1 VGIYDQLEGME
12 EILSDFIIETNEL
25 VEQLDQDLLV
35 LESETADQEA
45 INRVFRAF
53 HTIKGTSGF
62 LNLADFTTVAHAAED
77 VLNKIRMGELTPS
90 PKVVDAVFV
99 SVDWFKNATQAVER
113 RDELFQPTQPVLEK
127 FHGIFADDEG
137 VETTAAAPVNTEDEF
152 DALFA
157 AANAANKAA
166 DEAEQK
172 ATNADDLEEEDFDA
186 LFAAANAAN
195 KAAAAAE
202 ELEKAKAIAN
212 KDDDDPEETLDLAAA
227 PGELVSEYISEA
239 IEILET
245 ISGILI
251 KLDATEDREDEFSIS
266 DDVVNDLFRAFHT
279 LKGNSSLL
287 GFMPISKVAHKAE
300 DYMGLLQEGDCKPD
314 PAMVDAFLDV
324 SDWMLAV
331 IKDLQKGT
339 PKPFRSGRVIAQ
351 LERLICHKEQS
362 QKIIEPEP
370 VPVVKATKPAV
381 QPEPITRK
389 PVVVPGNGRAPVETL
404 KPEPVLAQLAVK
416 QAVADLPKSD
426 PANDSSAN
434 SSGNGKSNGDKSA
447 AEKTIR
453 VDVDKLDRLIDLAG
467 ELVLEKNRLNQ
478 VSNEISTV
486 LGKGKRTSDLGAAN
500 NSLRYL
506 TKEIQ
511 EGVMQ
516 LRMLPIAHAFKRF
529 PRLVRDLTRSGEKKI
544 ELTITG
550 EDTNLDRSV
559 IEAIGD
565 PLVHLVRNSV
575 DHGIETVAERLA
587 KGKSEAGHVL
597 LGAYQ
602 EGNHIIIEIKDDGA
616 GINVAKVRAK
626 AISKGFIT
634 QDESDR
640 MSDQE
645 VGRLVFAPGLSTAA
659 KVTDISG
666 RGVGMDVVATNIS
679 KLNGSIDVKWVEN
692 QGTTFTIKLPLTLT
706 ITAGMVIR
714 VGHELYILPQ
724 ISVAESIRLTPGM
737 LDSIQGNDVL
747 RLRESVIPVI
757 HMKKLF
763 SVPPEEDSNDSKG
776 RKRNDEYIVIVSNAD
791 KMVGLVVSEL
801 VVIEETLVKSMGDVL
816 GKVPFIAGATI
827 RGDGRVVLILDVGDL
842 VTNGL
847 QA

>member
-1 VGIYDQLEGME
+1 MGIYDQLEGME
-12 EILSDFIIETNEL
+12 EILSDFIIETCEL

-62 LNLADFTTVAHAAED
+62 LNLVDFTTVAHAAED

-90 PKVVDAVFV
+90 PIVVDAVFE

-113 RDELFQPTQPVLEK
+113 RDEVFQPTQPVLEK
-127 FHGIFADDEG
+127 FHKIFNGDAVPEPAVTARAGAADPEL
-137 VETTAAAPVNTEDEF
+137 DEF

-166 DEAEQK
+166 DESDAENG
-172 ATNADDLEEEDFDA
+172 AAHTDDLDEEDFDA
-186 LFAAANAAN
+186 MFAAANAAN

-202 ELEKAKAIAN
+202 EKAKA
-212 KDDDDPEETLDLAAA
+212 DDVEETLDLAAA
-227 PGELVSEYISEA
+227 PEELIGEYISEA

-245 ISGILI
+245 ISGILV
-251 KLDATEDREDEFSIS
+251 KLDEIEENENGFSIA

-300 DYMGLLQEGDCKPD
+300 DYMGLLQEGNCKHD
-314 PAMVDAFLDV
+314 PAMVDVFLEV

-331 IKDLQKGT
+331 IIDLQKGK
-339 PKPFRSGRVIAQ
+339 PRPFRSGQVIAH
-351 LERLICHKEQS
+351 LESLICRADPA
-362 QKIIEPEP
+362 QKIPEP
-370 VPVVKATKPAV
+370 
-381 QPEPITRK
+381 
-389 PVVVPGNGRAPVETL
+389 APVKSAKTTALSEPKIV
-404 KPEPVLAQLAVK
+404 KPGVAPTNGSAPKAGQVKTAVN
-416 QAVADLPKSD
+416 QMVAEIPKLGATTSD
-426 PANDSSAN
+426 SNGN
-434 SSGNGKSNGDKSA
+434 SSGNGNGNGKTNGDKTA

-478 VSNEISTV
+478 VSNEIQTV

-544 ELTITG
+544 ELIITG

-575 DHGIETVAERLA
+575 DHGVETVAERLA
-587 KGKSEAGHVL
+587 KGKSEAGHVF

-616 GINVAKVRAK
+616 GINVEKVRAK
-626 AISKGFIT
+626 ALSKGFIT
-634 QDESDR
+634 QEESDR

-706 ITAGMVIR
+706 ITAGMVVR
-714 VGHELYILPQ
+714 VGPELYILPQ

-747 RLRESVIPVI
+747 RLRDSVIPVI

-763 SVPPEEDSNDSKG
+763 AVPMQADTKAAKS

>member
-1 VGIYDQLEGME
+1 MGIYDQLEGME
-12 EILSDFIIETNEL
+12 EILSDFIVETNEL

-35 LESETADQEA
+35 LESETADAEA

-62 LNLADFTTVAHAAED
+62 LNLEDFTAVAHAAED
-77 VLNKIRMGELTPS
+77 VLNNIRMGELKPS
-90 PKVVDAVFV
+90 PLVVDAVFET
-99 SVDWFKNATQAVER
+99 VDWFKKAIQAVEQR
-113 RDELFQPTQPVLEK
+113 QEPFQPVAPVLEK
-127 FHGIFADDEG
+127 INKIHNQSEE
-137 VETTAAAPVNTEDEF
+137 VESEPEAPTAYEDEF

-157 AANAANKAA
+157 AANAANKASEA
-166 DEAEQK
+166 ASASASESLQQPTDVEDDE
-172 ATNADDLEEEDFDA
+172 
-186 LFAAANAAN
+186 
-195 KAAAAAE
+195 
-202 ELEKAKAIAN
+202 
-212 KDDDDPEETLDLAAA
+212 EETLDLASA
-227 PGELVSEYISEA
+227 PDELVSEYISEA
-239 IEILET
+239 KEILDSIST
-245 ISGILI
+245 ILVN
-251 KLDATEDREDEFSIS
+251 LDGRENGNGSFSIAEP
-266 DDVVNDLFRAFHT
+266 VVNDLFRAFHT

-300 DYMGLLQEGDCKPD
+300 DYMGLLQEGDCEPD
-314 PAMVDAFLDV
+314 PAMVDVFLEAE
-324 SDWMLAV
+324 DWIMTV
-331 IKDLQKGT
+331 INDLEQGK
-339 PKPFRSGRVIAQ
+339 PKPFKSGGVIAR
-351 LERLICHKEQS
+351 LESLGCQNKKS
-362 QKIIEPEP
+362 ATPESAP
-370 VPVVKATKPAV
+370 KQTPQPASVP
-381 QPEPITRK
+381 
-389 PVVVPGNGRAPVETL
+389 
-404 KPEPVLAQLAVK
+404 KPEPNNAKIIVPTNGTP
-416 QAVADLPKSD
+416 PKS
-426 PANDSSAN
+426 ASSPDIKSSSPEVMAQDISVESGNN
-434 SSGNGKSNGDKSA
+434 SSGNGKVSAEKSA

-478 VSNEISTV
+478 VSNEIQAV
-486 LGKGKRTSDLGAAN
+486 LGKGKRTSDLGTAN

-511 EGVMQ
+511 EGVMR

-565 PLVHLVRNSV
+565 PLVHLVRNAI
-575 DHGIETVAERLA
+575 DHGVETVAERIQ
-587 KGKSEAGHVL
+587 KGKPETGHLV

-616 GINVAKVRAK
+616 GINVEKVRAK
-626 AISKGFIT
+626 ALSKGFIT
-634 QDESDR
+634 QEESDR

-645 VGRLVFAPGLSTAA
+645 VGRLVFSPGLSTAA

-679 KLNGSIDVKWVEN
+679 KLNGTIDVKWVQD

-706 ITAGMVIR
+706 ITSGMVIR
-714 VGHELYILPQ
+714 VGPELYILPQ
-724 ISVAESIRLTPGM
+724 ISVSESIRLTAGM
-737 LDSIQGNDVL
+737 LNSIHGHQVL
-747 RLRESVIPVI
+747 KIRDSVIPVI
-757 HMKKLF
+757 HLEQLF
-763 SVPPEEDSNDSKG
+763 SVPPQPGEISGEKS
-776 RKRNDEYIVIVSNAD
+776 RKKDNQYIVIVTNAD

-847 QA
+847 QAKLGQVA